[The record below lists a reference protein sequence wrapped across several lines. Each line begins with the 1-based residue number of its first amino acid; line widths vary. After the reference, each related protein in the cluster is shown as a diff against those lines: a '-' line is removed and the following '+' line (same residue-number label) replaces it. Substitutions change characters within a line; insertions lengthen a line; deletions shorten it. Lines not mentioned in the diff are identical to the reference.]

1 MESERFYKAK
11 NEFWLKTARILEK
24 EGKLR
29 DSVFFLEDC
38 MEEEPTMIVGKKELD
53 PTWYYSLVG
62 LYFEVEGKNMA
73 MFIPLPV
80 LEKYRYG
87 RKIIRISQNKVV
99 SRNWHDFFINSM
111 PLPDAYYPPEEEEEY
126 SGPGLPRTFN
136 SLKLKSLL
144 IRFFLCTFQ
153 WSFLYYIIG

>member
-1 MESERFYKAK
+1 MESEKEMETMESEKFYKAK
-11 NEFWLKTARILEK
+11 NKFWLKTARILEK

-29 DSVFFLEDC
+29 DSCFLLEAW
-38 MEEEPTMIVGKKELD
+38 EEEPTMIVGKKELD

-87 RKIIRISQNKVV
+87 RKIIRIAHKVV
-99 SRNWHDFFINSM
+99 SRDWHDFFVNSM
-111 PLPDAYYPPEEEEEY
+111 PLPNAYYPPEEEEED
-126 SGPGLPRTFN
+126 SMAEVEEIN
-136 SLKLKSLL
+136 
-144 IRFFLCTFQ
+144 
-153 WSFLYYIIG
+153 